1 MTEALIQGLLLGG
14 FYAIL
19 AAGLSL
25 MFGVMRIINLAH
37 GDLAIVGAFGVIAL
51 TERCDLSPWLAL
63 VLLLP
68 VMALIGIA
76 LQRWRFARTLRAGI
90 LLPLLVT

>member
-25 MFGVMRIINLAH
+25 MFGVMRIINA
-37 GDLAIVGAFGVIAL
+37 AL
-51 TERCDLSPWLAL
+51 TVGKGQR
-63 VLLLP
+63 
-68 VMALIGIA
+68 IGII
-76 LQRWRFARTLRAGI
+76 AGSG
-90 LLPLLVT
+90 VGKA

>member
-37 GDLAIVGAFGVIAL
+37 GSLAVVAAYGLYDGF
-51 TERCDLSPWLAL
+51 LSL
-63 VLLLP
+63 
-68 VMALIGIA
+68 
-76 LQRWRFARTLRAGI
+76 
-90 LLPLLVT
+90 